1 VAGVKTSP
9 HDVRRG
15 ERARHNPQAARLVVG
30 TLRDILAPL
39 AVEEDQRHDEPDTDR
54 VCHDGFAE
62 TLMQMLESLAVITAE
77 SQQHQVATDIIDSV
91 LPRLAPDYCK
101 RSMDL
106 LLRTLPALSSHPPTL
121 RLETALRK
129 LRDTL
134 ESIGSHD
141 TAEVVDDAVRKLH
154 NRIGAVDAE
163 YTPR

>member
-1 VAGVKTSP
+1 
-9 HDVRRG
+9 
-15 ERARHNPQAARLVVG
+15 
-30 TLRDILAPL
+30 
-39 AVEEDQRHDEPDTDR
+39 
-54 VCHDGFAE
+54 
-62 TLMQMLESLAVITAE
+62 
-77 SQQHQVATDIIDSV
+77 
-91 LPRLAPDYCK
+91 
-101 RSMDL
+101 MDL